1 MLTRFI
7 AWRYAQARSGSQLLG
22 FISRLSM
29 AGLVIAVTLLI
40 TVLSVM
46 NGFEHELRTRIL
58 RVVPAIT
65 LYPKDGDIEHWEE
78 KALVVLK
85 NKKITA
91 ASPLIEAQGLLVMGT
106 AAEPV
111 LLFATD
117 PEAESRLS
125 HFEEFTKASSWQA
138 WRADPQSVL
147 ISKKMAEKLGLVAG
161 GTAVVM
167 LPGSGANQA
176 EPSIISL
183 HIAGVYETGTEIDN
197 HLVVA
202 QLSLLQDYYKIK
214 GVAAI
219 RFTLDNWLDADR
231 VAWELIQTL
240 PRGYFLKTWFQ
251 THGNLYQAIQMS
263 RQMVVLMLTLIII
276 IAAFNVVCSLVLV
289 VADKRGDIAILRAMG
304 VPNRRIM
311 HIFMLHGLLIGATG
325 TFIGAVLGCALAL
338 AMPSIAEILQSVL
351 GVRFLST
358 DVYPVNYLPS
368 DLRALDVAL
377 VVVIALVISALAS
390 LYPAW
395 RATKVQ
401 PADILRHE

>member
-29 AGLVIAVTLLI
+29 AGLVIAVALLI
-40 TVLSVM
+40 TVLAVM
-46 NGFEHELRTRIL
+46 NGFEYELRTRIL

-65 LYPKDGDIEHWEE
+65 LYPKDGAIKNWE
-78 KALVVLK
+78 ATSQLVLK

-125 HFEEFTKASSWQA
+125 HFEEFTKAADWQA

-147 ISKKMAEKLGLVAG
+147 ISKKLAEKLDLVAG
-161 GTAVVM
+161 NTAVVM
-167 LPGSGANQA
+167 LPGSGADQA
-176 EPSIISL
+176 APSIISL
-183 HIAGVYETGTEIDN
+183 RVAGLYETGTEIDN
-197 HLVVA
+197 HLVLA
-202 QLSLLQDYYKIK
+202 QLPLLQNYYRIA
-214 GVAAI
+214 GVSAI
-219 RFTLDNWLDADR
+219 RFTLDNWLDADK
-231 VAWELIQTL
+231 VAWELIQEL
-240 PRGYFLKTWFQ
+240 PRGYYMKTWFQ

-263 RQMVVLMLTLIII
+263 RQMVVLMLVLIIV

-304 VPNRRIM
+304 V
-311 HIFMLHGLLIGATG
+311 
-325 TFIGAVLGCALAL
+325 
-338 AMPSIAEILQSVL
+338 
-351 GVRFLST
+351 
-358 DVYPVNYLPS
+358 
-368 DLRALDVAL
+368 
-377 VVVIALVISALAS
+377 
-390 LYPAW
+390 
-395 RATKVQ
+395 
-401 PADILRHE
+401 

>member
-29 AGLVIAVTLLI
+29 AGLVIAVALLI
-40 TVLSVM
+40 TVLAVM
-46 NGFEHELRTRIL
+46 NGFEHELHTRIL

-65 LYPKDGDIEHWEE
+65 LYPKDGDIDNWEE
-78 KALVVLK
+78 TAQLVLQ

-106 AAEPV
+106 SAEPV

-125 HFEEFTKASSWQA
+125 HFEEFTSPESWQA

-147 ISKKMAEKLGLVAG
+147 ISKKVADKLGIAAG

-167 LPGSGANQA
+167 LPGSGADQA

-183 HIAGVYETGTEIDN
+183 RVAGLYETGTEIDN
-197 HLVVA
+197 NLVVA
-202 QLSLLQDYYKIK
+202 QLPLLQNYYKID
-214 GVAAI
+214 GVSAI
-219 RFTLDNWLDADR
+219 RFTLNNWLDADK
-231 VAWELIQTL
+231 VAWDLIQTL
-240 PRGYFLKTWFQ
+240 PRNFYLKTWFQ

-263 RQMVVLMLTLIII
+263 RQMVVLMLTLIIV

-325 TFIGAVLGCALAL
+325 TFIGALLGCALAL
-338 AMPSIAEILQSVL
+338 AMPSIAEILQVL
-351 GVRFLST
+351 FGVRFLST

-368 DLRALDVAL
+368 DLRALDVGF
-377 VVVIALVISALAS
+377 VVVSALVISALSS

-395 RATKVQ
+395 RATALQ

>member
-29 AGLVIAVTLLI
+29 AGLVVAVALLI
-40 TVLSVM
+40 IVLSVM

-65 LYPKDGDIEHWEE
+65 LYPQEGDIDDWKQ
-78 KALVVLK
+78 KALVVLM
-85 NKKITA
+85 NKKIMA
-91 ASPLIEAQGLLVMGT
+91 ASPLIEAQGLLVMGL

-125 HFEEFTKASSWQA
+125 QFDEFTEPAAWQA

-147 ISKKMAEKLGLVAG
+147 VSKKMAEKLGLVAG
-161 GTAVVM
+161 NTAVVM
-167 LPGSGANQA
+167 LPGAGDKQA
-176 EPSIISL
+176 EPSVLSL
-183 HIAGVYETGTEIDN
+183 HVAGVYETGTEIDN
-197 HLVVA
+197 HLVLA
-202 QLSLLQDYYKIK
+202 QLPLLQQYYKID
-214 GVAAI
+214 GVSAI
-219 RFTLDNWLDADR
+219 RFTLDNWLDADD
-231 VAWELIQTL
+231 VAWELIQKL
-240 PRGYFLKTWFQ
+240 PRGYYLKTWFQ

-304 VPNRRIM
+304 MPNRRIM
-311 HIFMLHGLLIGATG
+311 RIFMLHGLFIGATG
-325 TFIGAVLGCALAL
+325 TAIGALSGCALAL
-338 AMPSIAEILQSVL
+338 AIPSAAEWLQSLL

-358 DVYPVNYLPS
+358 DIYPVNYLPS
-368 DLRALDVAL
+368 DLRLLDVSL
-377 VVVIALVISALAS
+377 VVTAALVISGLS
-390 LYPAW
+390 SFYPAW
-395 RATKVQ
+395 RATKIQ
-401 PADILRHE
+401 PAEILRHE